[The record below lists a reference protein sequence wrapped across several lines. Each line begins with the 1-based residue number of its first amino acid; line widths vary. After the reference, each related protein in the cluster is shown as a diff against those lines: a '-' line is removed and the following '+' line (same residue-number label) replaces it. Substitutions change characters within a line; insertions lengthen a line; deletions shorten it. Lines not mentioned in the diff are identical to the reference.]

1 MSMVNINWRP
11 DAKEL
16 RKFGITVLIGFGIIG
31 LVFQLVADKMTAA
44 YVAYIA
50 GAVLGLP
57 ALTGTVIAL
66 PGYRLWMGVAFVM
79 GNIMSRL
86 LLGVFFYGLIT
97 PMGLARRLTNDKLR
111 LRRPAVDSY
120 WTDLPADNGKDR
132 FERQF

>member
-1 MSMVNINWRP
+1 MSMVSINWRP
-11 DAKEL
+11 ASKEL

-31 LVFQLVADKMTAA
+31 LIFQLVADNMTAA
-44 YVAYIA
+44 YIAYIA

-57 ALTGTVIAL
+57 ALTGTAVAL
-66 PGYRLWMGVAFVM
+66 PGYWLWMGIAFVM

-97 PMGLARRLTNDKLR
+97 PMGLVRRLANDKLR

-120 WTDLPADNGKDR
+120 WTDLPDDGGKDR